1 MRNTGSCTQ
10 LELGAGGFL
19 GQPLQLPLIVGLQNI
34 LKWGDGIEQIAIS
47 FYASLGGNGGVFS
60 LDKALAFET
69 ADVFC
74 NRVFSHAN
82 RFANCFVAGPALV
95 CFAICTAEQ
104 IGIDG
109 QFARAKAEDKNFIRE
124 GERVFQG
131 IKFLPSA
138 QRLSPPFVCCSTHST
153 NFSFGTT
160 NRLPIFRTG
169 KSVSCINS

>member
-60 LDKALAFET
+60 LDKALAFER

-74 NRVFSHAN
+74 HRVFRHVN

-95 CFAICTAEQ
+95 CFAISTAEQ
-104 IGIDG
+104 VGIDG
-109 QFARAKAEDKNFIRE
+109 QLTRAKAEDKNFIRE
-124 GERVFQG
+124 RERVFQG
-131 IKFLPSA
+131 IIFLSPA
-138 QRLSPPFVCCSTHST
+138 QPISPPFVCCSTH
-153 NFSFGTT
+153 
-160 NRLPIFRTG
+160 
-169 KSVSCINS
+169 